1 MLGITWTDTNATEW
15 DLINGPV
22 ALMNSGVM
30 GLGMPTA
37 FDTVRQTA
45 LVHGQTFQSWRLEP
59 RELFLPITFRDAA
72 ELDVNGIQRT
82 FWDGLQF
89 GQYGTLSV
97 TDSNGGTRHI
107 EARFLNDGNVAF
119 TVDPEAVTHAYRPYG
134 LTLVADDPWW
144 KGELQETTFTLGP
157 EGTSTFFGNGSNATP
172 FYIVKSG
179 GSQSTDLI
187 NAGEQPAW
195 ITWTI
200 TGPMTSFILGVDGHY
215 VSGNIEVEEGE
226 TLTIETSPLSQI
238 AYLDT
243 GEKVTRYLTEADFA
257 PIPASGTPYPVSIN
271 VDGTGT
277 ITASFNPLY
286 SRAF

>member
-1 MLGITWTDTNATEW
+1 MLGITWTDTNDTTW

-22 ALMNSGVM
+22 ALMNAGVM

-119 TVDPEAVTHAYRPYG
+119 TVDPEAVTHTLRPYG
-134 LTLVADDPWW
+134 ITLVADDPWW

-215 VSGNIEVEEGE
+215 ISGNIEVEAGE

-238 AYLDT
+238 AYLNT

-271 VDGTGT
+271 VDGTGI